1 MDEWVGR
8 SLRLTTVCLA
18 ASGLLILPAFAGV
31 GPSLLFAALLVA
43 VSVGFAAVRE
53 RLAALPT
60 VVGYDL
66 GRYAQD
72 LWLAGGL
79 AALVVVAGPVTTPG
93 ELGALGGVVGLVGMV
108 NYFVRPIYLTLLS
121 LVLGGSTRG

>member
-8 SLRLTTVCLA
+8 SLRLTTVCLG
-18 ASGLLILPAFAGV
+18 ASGLLILPGFAGV
-31 GPSLLFAALLVA
+31 GPALPFAVAFGVVAAGAL
-43 VSVGFAAVRE
+43 AARD
-53 RLAALPT
+53 RLATLPT

-72 LWLAGGL
+72 AWLAGVL
-79 AALVVVAGPVTTPG
+79 AALIVLLGPASSPD
-93 ELGALGGVVGLVGMV
+93 ELAALGGVVGLVGMG

-121 LVLGGSTRG
+121 LVVGRSSRG